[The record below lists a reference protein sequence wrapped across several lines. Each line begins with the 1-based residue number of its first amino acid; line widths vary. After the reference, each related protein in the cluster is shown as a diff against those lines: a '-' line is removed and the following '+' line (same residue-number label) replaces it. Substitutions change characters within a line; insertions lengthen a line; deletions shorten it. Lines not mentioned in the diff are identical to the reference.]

1 MAQIPEGLKQT
12 GQILVGSQEDRDY
25 WEKNKTGLKK
35 LEQLGMSEEEAV
47 KYLRFENDIPEF
59 SGYDEENDQIIK
71 HGKKFGVAIFNNSRT
86 SDKFKLKAGKFS
98 IYMGNG
104 LEPYTDSKG
113 NKVKFDMSDD
123 DQPSIAAQFHVS
135 SLSNVPIKN
144 YVLNGQTLY
153 NRSAILGR
161 ADVVELKGNEMI
173 ILKAE
178 GRGKNS
184 LGMNTSSNKGVHIY
198 SGDNTSAFASK
209 SQPMVL
215 GDNLQKTL
223 DNLYSQIQSLSSN
236 ITNINI
242 EIMLMKTALSIHFHP
257 PLAPP
262 SPTLAPQFVPEM
274 LTKDLLRTI
283 NSYVDKINHIIE
295 VTNRTLP
302 IAKTFV
308 LSRHNTVN

>member
-1 MAQIPEGLKQT
+1 MSQIPDSLKKT
-12 GQILVGSQEDRDY
+12 GKILVGSIEDREQ
-25 WEKNKTGLKK
+25 WEKNQTGLKK
-35 LEQLGMSEEEAV
+35 LENLGFTEEEAV
-47 KYLRFENDIPEF
+47 KILRFQNNIPEF
-59 SGYDEENDQIIK
+59 TGYNEQQDTKIQHNN
-71 HGKKFGVAIFNNSRT
+71 KFGVVLLNNTRT
-86 SDKFKLKAGKFS
+86 SQKFDLKAGKFS
-98 IYMGNG
+98 VYMGNG
-104 LEPYTDSKG
+104 LEPYSDSNG
-113 NKVKFDMSDD
+113 NKVKFDTTDD

-135 SLSNVPIKN
+135 SLSNIPVNN

-153 NRSAILGR
+153 NRSAIMGR

-184 LGMNTSSNKGVHIY
+184 LGMNTSSNRGVHIY
-198 SGDNTSAFASK
+198 AGDNTSPFASK

-215 GDNLQKTL
+215 GNNLQKTL
-223 DNLYSQIQSLSSN
+223 DILIEQVQSLSTN

-274 LTKDLLRTI
+274 LVKDLLRTI
-283 NSYVDKINHIIE
+283 NAYVDKINHIIE
-295 VTNRTLP
+295 KTNRTMP
-302 IAKTFV
+302 VSKTYV
-308 LSRHNTVN
+308 LSRNNTVN

>member
-1 MAQIPEGLKQT
+1 MSQLPEGLKQT
-12 GQILVGSQEDRDY
+12 GQILVGSVEDREY
-25 WEKNKTGLKK
+25 WEKNKTGLKR
-35 LEQLGMSEEEAV
+35 LEDTGMSEEEAV
-47 KYLRFENDIPEF
+47 KYLRFQNNIPEL
-59 SGYDEENDQIIK
+59 SGYNEQEDAILK
-71 HGKKFGVAIFNNSRT
+71 HGKKLGVVILNNSRT

-98 IYMGNG
+98 VYMGNG
-104 LEPYTDSKG
+104 LEPYSDKNG
-113 NKVKFDMSDD
+113 NKVNFDTTDD
-123 DQPSIAAQFHVS
+123 DQPSVAAQFHVS

-161 ADVVELKGNEMI
+161 ADVVELKGNEMV

-184 LGMNTSSNKGVHIY
+184 LGLNTSSNKGVHIY
-198 SGDNTSAFASK
+198 AGDNTSPFASK

-223 DNLYSQIQSLSSN
+223 DNLYNQIQSLSSN

-257 PLAPP
+257 PFAPP

-283 NSYVDKINHIIE
+283 NAYVDKINHIIE
-295 VTNRTLP
+295 ITNRTIP
-302 IAKTFV
+302 VSKTFV